1 MRQFHYAFVKL
12 RVLVITVLGLALAWY
27 LLTHAGWQAVW
38 TAATTVGWGGFAL
51 LCLATLL
58 VFLIMGPAWYVLL
71 PASFGLRVWPFI
83 WARMVR
89 DGASDALPF
98 SQVGGFV
105 LGARA
110 AILHGVSSRVT
121 VASMIVDVTTEMLAQ
136 IAYIALGAVMLMA
149 RAPHT
154 PTARPLMMIFS
165 TAVVIAIAAGAVF
178 VSLQRH
184 GHHWMARK
192 MASRLIPGSAAHAPL
207 IAETLDTI
215 YESPLRFATSL
226 LLHFCG
232 WIASAGV
239 TWIVFRLTGYPMD
252 FSSVIMIESLV
263 CAARSVA
270 FAVPNALGVQE
281 AAYALLTPLVGVGK
295 EIGLA
300 VSLLK
305 RARDIAIGVPIVLI
319 WQTLEGRRVL
329 ASRDTG
335 AV

>member
-1 MRQFHYAFVKL
+1 MKI
-12 RVLVITVLGLALAWY
+12 RVLIITTLGLALAWY
-27 LLTHAGWQAVW
+27 LLTYAGWQSVW

-58 VFLIMGPAWYVLL
+58 VFLVMGPAWHVLL

-83 WARMVR
+83 WARLVR
-89 DGASDALPF
+89 EGASDALPF

-110 AILHGVSSRVT
+110 AILHGVSPPLT

-136 IAYIALGAVMLMA
+136 IAYIVLGAMVLMA
-149 RAPHT
+149 REPHT
-154 PTARPLMMIFS
+154 PNGRSFMMIFS
-165 TAVVIAIAAGAVF
+165 TAVILAIAAGAAF
-178 VSLQRH
+178 VALQRY

-192 MASRLIPGSAAHAPL
+192 IAPRLIPGSAALAPL

-239 TWIVFRLTGYPMD
+239 TWGIFRLTGHPTD
-252 FSSVIMIESLV
+252 FWSVVMIESLV

-329 ASRDTG
+329 ASRDPG

>member
-1 MRQFHYAFVKL
+1 VKIRAL
-12 RVLVITVLGLALAWY
+12 IIAALGLALAWY

-38 TAATTVGWGGFAL
+38 VAASTVGWGGFAL
-51 LCLATLL
+51 LCLTALL
-58 VFLIMGPAWYVLL
+58 VFLVLGPAWHVLL
-71 PASFGLRVWPFI
+71 PHSFGLRVWPFI

-89 DGASDALPF
+89 DSASEALPF

-110 AILHGVSSRVT
+110 AILHGVSSAVT
-121 VASMIVDVTTEMLAQ
+121 VASMIVDVTTEMLAH
-136 IAYIALGAVMLMA
+136 IAYIVLGAMVLTT
-149 RAPHT
+149 RAAHT
-154 PTARPLMMIFS
+154 PTARSFVMIFS
-165 TAVVIAIAAGAVF
+165 TALMIAIAAGGAF
-178 VSLQRH
+178 VALQRH
-184 GHHWMARK
+184 GHHWAARK
-192 MASRLIPGSAAHAPL
+192 IAPRLIPGSAAYAPK

-215 YESPLRFATSL
+215 YESPLRFGMSL

-239 TWIVFRLTGYPMD
+239 TWFVFRLTGHPID
-252 FSSVIMIESLV
+252 FSSVIIIESLV
-263 CAARSVA
+263 HAARSAA

-281 AAYALLTPLVGVGK
+281 AAYALLTPLVGVGQ

-305 RARDIAIGVPIVLI
+305 RARDIAIGIPIVLI

-329 ASRDTG
+329 ASRNTG

>member
-1 MRQFHYAFVKL
+1 MKI
-12 RVLVITVLGLALAWY
+12 RVLIITVLGLALAWY
-27 LLTHAGWQAVW
+27 LLTHAGWHAVW

-51 LCLATLL
+51 LCLAALL
-58 VFLIMGPAWYVLL
+58 VFLILGPAWYVLL
-71 PASFGLRVWPFI
+71 PASFGLRVWLFI

-89 DGASDALPF
+89 DGASEALPF
-98 SQVGGFV
+98 SQVGGMV

-110 AILHGVSSRVT
+110 AILHGVSSRVA

-136 IAYIALGAVMLMA
+136 IAYIALGAMVLTA
-149 RAPHT
+149 RVPHT
-154 PTARPLMMIFS
+154 PTVRSFIMIFS
-165 TAVVIAIAAGAVF
+165 TALLIAMAAGGAF
-178 VSLQRH
+178 LALQRR
-184 GHHWMARK
+184 GHHWVARK
-192 MASRLIPGSAAHAPL
+192 IAPRLIPGSAAHAPS

-232 WIASAGV
+232 WIASAGG
-239 TWIVFRLTGYPMD
+239 TWVAFRLTGHPID
-252 FSSVIMIESLV
+252 FSQVIMIESLV
-263 CAARSVA
+263 YAARSAA
-270 FAVPNALGVQE
+270 FVVPNALGVQE

-305 RARDIAIGVPIVLI
+305 RARDIAIGIPIVLI
-319 WQTLEGRRVL
+319 WQILEGRRVL